1 MRSASKA
8 TPTIGRIST
17 AAFPS
22 NWELSA
28 ARAASVVHL
37 FMDRGIAAQ
46 RLAVVGYGE
55 FRPTMSNTTITGRN
69 ANRRVEVLIFNRDG
83 SADGVR

>member
-1 MRSASKA
+1 
-8 TPTIGRIST
+8 
-17 AAFPS
+17 
-22 NWELSA
+22 
-28 ARAASVVHL
+28 
-37 FMDRGIAAQ
+37 MDRGIAAQ

-55 FRPTMSNTTITGRN
+55 FRPSMSNTTITGRN